1 MMSWMNIHERPV
13 SGYRLWIGCGNYEEY
28 PDGFLCFI
36 EPSKPFVRKW
46 FRKIDTTDRL
56 SALGHGGTTFS
67 KRSEGAG
74 AGIAETA
81 WGASSCVE

>member
-28 PDGFLCFI
+28 PDGFLCFT

-56 SALGHGGTTFS
+56 SAVSDALDAALRAHPGIHDL
-67 KRSEGAG
+67 RCWSEDEVARG
-74 AGIAETA
+74 
-81 WGASSCVE
+81 